1 MAETS
6 SLITPLDFVIPPE
19 LRNLS
24 VAERMFIQN
33 LSPILRLSF
42 TTSLCETETKGSCGS
57 KGHVWMCT
65 QDTPKAEEGSTT
77 TLRVRKEKVRLALEW
92 LRDHNAFYRDVK
104 IDMSISELV
113 LVEEGAL
120 LEGTNTIARN
130 ENNSNYKDNAGK
142 KEHGSKKE
150 SLPHPFNK

>member
-1 MAETS
+1 M
-6 SLITPLDFVIPPE
+6 
-19 LRNLS
+19 
-24 VAERMFIQN
+24 
-33 LSPILRLSF
+33 
-42 TTSLCETETKGSCGS
+42 
-57 KGHVWMCT
+57 
-65 QDTPKAEEGSTT
+65 PKAEGDSTT

-113 LVEEGAL
+113 LVKEGAL